1 MMDMEWKPDIIIVG
15 TGAAGLFTAL
25 KFPET
30 AKILML
36 TKDEVLRSDSYLA
49 QGGISTL
56 KTPDDFESYYE
67 DTMKAG
73 RYENNKD
80 SVKLMIERSPKIM
93 EELMNYGVDFDRE
106 DGALSYTREG
116 GHSKFRILH
125 HKDVTGKEIT
135 TKLYECV
142 RKRKNIKILEHT
154 KMLDLIIHENR
165 CIGIV
170 IRESEGNVE
179 ALYAKSIILATGG
192 IGGLF
197 VHSTNFRHITGDAL
211 AIALKHGV
219 EVENIHYIQIHPTA
233 LYSTKPGRRFL
244 ISESV
249 RGEGAY
255 LLNKDGER
263 FVDELLPRDVVS
275 CAIKEQMEKE
285 ESDHVYLSLTHLDGE
300 EVKQR
305 FPNIYHHCLEEGYDL
320 TREPIPITPVQHYH
334 MGGIKVDLDS
344 KTSVEGLLAVGEAS
358 CNGVHGANRLASNS
372 LLESLVFAECAAN
385 YVTSHLLE
393 KEDLHTEVAD
403 EDKNLQSVY
412 RQYQEKET
420 VKADLS
426 ECQNKDKYPQPD
438 LSSYQ
443 EEDLKKEYKKI
454 ILDEI
459 KRRDGEFY
467 AKWCNHEN

>member
-1 MMDMEWKPDIIIVG
+1 MEWKPDIIIVG
-15 TGAAGLFTAL
+15 TGAAGLFSAL
-25 KFPET
+25 KFPERV
-30 AKILML
+30 KILML
-36 TKDEVLRSDSYLA
+36 TKDEVLKSDSYLA

-56 KTPDDFESYYE
+56 KTPDDFDSYFE

-80 SVKLMIERSPKIM
+80 SVKLMIERSPHIM
-93 EELMNYGVDFDRE
+93 EDLMEHGVDFDRE
-106 DGALSYTREG
+106 EGELSYTREG

-142 RKRKNIKILEHT
+142 KKKDNIKILEHT
-154 KMLDLIIHENR
+154 KMLDLIISKD
-165 CIGIV
+165 CLKGIV
-170 IRESEGNVE
+170 VKEASGEVK
-179 ALYAKSIILATGG
+179 ALYAKAVILATGG

-211 AIALKHGV
+211 AIALKHGI

-255 LLNKDGER
+255 LLNKDQER

-285 ESDHVYLSLTHLDGE
+285 GSDHVYLSLTHLDGE

-305 FPNIYHHCLEEGYDL
+305 FPNIYSHCLEEGYDL
-320 TREPIPITPVQHYH
+320 TKEPIPVTPVQHYH

-344 KTSVEGLLAVGEAS
+344 KTNVKGLLAVGEAS

-385 YVTSHLLE
+385 YVVNHLLQE
-393 KEDLHTEVAD
+393 ETAFTESEDEANSW
-403 EDKNLQSVY
+403 NL
-412 RQYQEKET
+412 
-420 VKADLS
+420 DLS
-426 ECQNKDKYPQPD
+426 Q
-438 LSSYQ
+438 YQ
-443 EEDLKKEYKKI
+443 EEDCKKEYKKI
-454 ILDEI
+454 ILNEI

-467 AKWCNHEN
+467 AKWCNDEN

>member
-1 MMDMEWKPDIIIVG
+1 MMNMEWKPDIIIVG

-25 KFPET
+25 KLPET
-30 AKILML
+30 TNILMI

-80 SVKLMIERSPKIM
+80 SVKLMIERSPQIM
-93 EELMNYGVDFDRE
+93 EDLMKYGVEFDKE
-106 DGALSYTREG
+106 NDGLSYTREG

-135 TKLYECV
+135 TKLYERV
-142 RKRKNIKILEHT
+142 KEKNNIKILEHIN
-154 KMLDLIIHENR
+154 MLDLIIQEE
-165 CIGIV
+165 CCVGIIV
-170 IRESEGNVE
+170 KDDEGKVE
-179 ALYAKSIILATGG
+179 ALYANAIILATGG

-211 AIALKHGV
+211 AIALKHGI

-255 LLNKDGER
+255 LLNRDGER

-285 ESDHVYLSLTHLDGE
+285 GSDHVYLSLTHLDGE
-300 EVKQR
+300 EVKTR
-305 FPNIYHHCLEEGYDL
+305 FPNIYHRCLEEGYDL
-320 TREPIPITPVQHYH
+320 TKEPIPITPVQHYH

-344 KTSVEGLLAVGEAS
+344 KTNMKGLLVVGEAS

-385 YVTSHLLE
+385 YVTNHLLE
-393 KEDLHTEVAD
+393 DELYTECNQKNNQEWMVSRCEEKIRNLTVDLNKYI
-403 EDKNLQSVY
+403 DKDY
-412 RQYQEKET
+412 
-420 VKADLS
+420 
-426 ECQNKDKYPQPD
+426 
-438 LSSYQ
+438 
-443 EEDLKKEYKKI
+443 KKEYKKI

-467 AKWCNHEN
+467 AKWCNNEN

>member
-1 MMDMEWKPDIIIVG
+1 MMNMEWKPDIIIVG

-25 KFPET
+25 KIQET
-30 AKILML
+30 AKVLMI

-56 KTPDDFESYYE
+56 KTSDDFESYYE

-73 RYENNKD
+73 RYENNKE
-80 SVKLMIERSPKIM
+80 SVKLMIERSPQIM
-93 EELMNYGVDFDRE
+93 DDLMNYGVDFDRE
-106 DGALSYTREG
+106 DGNLSYTREG

-135 TKLYECV
+135 TKLYERV
-142 RKRKNIKILEHT
+142 KERKNIRILEHT
-154 KMLDLIIHENR
+154 KMLDLIIRENR
-165 CIGIV
+165 CFGIV
-170 IRESEGNVE
+170 IKESDGEVK
-179 ALYAKSIILATGG
+179 ALYADAIILATGG

-263 FVDELLPRDVVS
+263 FVDELKPRDVVS
-275 CAIKEQMEKE
+275 AAIKAQMEKE
-285 ESDHVYLSLTHLDGE
+285 GSDHVYLSLTHLNGD
-300 EVKQR
+300 EVKTR
-305 FPNIYHHCLEEGYDL
+305 FPNIYHRCLEEGYDL
-320 TREPIPITPVQHYH
+320 TKEPIPITPVQHYH

-344 KTSVEGLLAVGEAS
+344 KTSVKGLLAVGEAS

-385 YVTSHLLE
+385 YVTNHLLNQE
-393 KEDLHTEVAD
+393 NLHMKSV
-403 EDKNLQSVY
+403 DKDSQCVVGISEEIGNALQL
-412 RQYQEKET
+412 
-420 VKADLS
+420 DLS
-426 ECQNKDKYPQPD
+426 N
-438 LSSYQ
+438 YQ
-443 EEDLKKEYKKI
+443 EENCKKEYKKM

-467 AKWCNHEN
+467 AKWCNNEN